1 LAAAVD
7 RTATELMETTSE
19 IAADDGS
26 VTRTP
31 DLAKL
36 PMNDRW
42 RKLTTY
48 SKADLAELIL

>member
-1 LAAAVD
+1 
-7 RTATELMETTSE
+7 METTSE

-36 PMNDRW
+36 PMNDRR
-42 RKLTTY
+42 RKLTTD